1 MSSTLEEGPA
11 SSWWPG
17 GPFTDALADAV
28 LASDWAEAK
37 RLSEEFKQIV
47 AERADY
53 DMLVD
58 RVCKKVEAC
67 DWIAAD
73 ETLELMERFPDMVK
87 FDLSYYQT
95 IVAFERDATVL
106 DRIVEATDG

>member
-28 LASDWAEAK
+28 LASNWVEAK
-37 RLSEEFKQIV
+37 RLSGEFKQLV
-47 AERADY
+47 AKRVDY
-53 DMLVD
+53 DALASRLCEEVD
-58 RVCKKVEAC
+58 AC
-67 DWIAAD
+67 HWRAAD
-73 ETLELMERFPDMVK
+73 EILELMLHFPDMVK
-87 FDLSYYQT
+87 FDLSYYQSV
-95 IVAFERDATVL
+95 VAFERDATVL